1 MLTPGEAAYLRGML
15 AYIEERPGFDEWPD
29 VTVTHS
35 PDKLIVCV
43 SDGTRAE
50 SAPIYDVRLLSD
62 MVHNEWPHIAAAI
75 VRQAIINQPAPDT
88 EPQPTTRATTS
99 GG

>member
-1 MLTPGEAAYLRGML
+1 ML
-15 AYIEERPGFDEWPD
+15 AYIEERPGFDDWPP
-29 VTVTHS
+29 VTVTHL
-35 PDKLIVCV
+35 PDKLMVCV

-62 MVHNEWPHIAAAI
+62 MVHNEWPHIAAEI
-75 VRQAIINQPAPDT
+75 VRQALNPPDPDT
-88 EPQPTTRATTS
+88 EPRPTPRATTS

>member
-15 AYIEERPGFDEWPD
+15 AYIEERPGFDEWPP
-29 VTVTHS
+29 VTVLHI
-35 PDKLIVCV
+35 PDKLMVCV

-62 MVHNEWPHIAAAI
+62 MVHNEWPHIAAEI
-75 VRQAIINQPAPDT
+75 VRQALNPPAPDT
-88 EPQPTTRATTS
+88 APPPTPRATTCD
-99 GG
+99 G

>member
-15 AYIEERPGFDEWPD
+15 AYIEERPGFDDWPP
-29 VTVTHS
+29 VTVTHL
-35 PDKLIVCV
+35 PDKLMVCV

-62 MVHNEWPHIAAAI
+62 MVHNEWPHIAAEI
-75 VRQAIINQPAPDT
+75 VRQALNPPDPDT
-88 EPQPTTRATTS
+88 EPRPTPRATTS